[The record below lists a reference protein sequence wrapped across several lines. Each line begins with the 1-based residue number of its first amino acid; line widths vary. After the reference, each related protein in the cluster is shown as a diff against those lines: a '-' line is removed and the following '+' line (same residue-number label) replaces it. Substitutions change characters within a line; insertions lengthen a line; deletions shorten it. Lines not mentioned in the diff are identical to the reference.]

1 MVRVVNQNAMPA
13 HACSAKLFEGE
24 TFGVVNSY
32 AGTGILRCTK
42 KILIAMENK
51 GGKKPGPKD
60 RSYVN
65 KSQEHEVK
73 HEPKRKTPAK
83 KFGGK

>member
-1 MVRVVNQNAMPA
+1 MVQKFSHSVKQYVMEKRE
-13 HACSAKLFEGE
+13 S
-24 TFGVVNSY
+24 
-32 AGTGILRCTK
+32 K
-42 KILIAMENK
+42 KT
-51 GGKKPGPKD
+51 GPKD

-65 KSQEHEVK
+65 KSQDHEVK